1 MKQIKLLIGIA
12 LALMLCTS
20 TVGAVSGGDFDIDI
34 DNFNDDGHDTYKYY
48 NKYAQYDKYIHIHTS
63 GTNWLCSLVTFKP
76 ANIPDAPVMVVDTS
90 YYEKE
95 ILLTNTVDKWE
106 IKYYSVFGKRLKN
119 PDSKYLKNAGV
130 VNLNEFFGEH
140 IKDGLNLELSTGQ
153 YIYPMYR
160 LDLKYTIP
168 SVGNK
173 NEV

>member
-1 MKQIKLLIGIA
+1 MLIGIA
-12 LALMLCTS
+12 LAALVLMLCIS
-20 TVGAVSGGDFDIDI
+20 PVVAVSGSDFDIDI

-48 NKYAQYDKYIHIHTS
+48 NKNIQYEKYIHIHTG

-119 PDSKYLKNAGV
+119 PDEKYLKNAGV
-130 VNLNEFFGEH
+130 VNLNEFF
-140 IKDGLNLELSTGQ
+140 KDNIEKVIHLELSVWQ
-153 YIYPMYR
+153 YLVYIG
-160 LDLKYTIP
+160 DLEHYWVIP
-168 SVGNK
+168 DVD
-173 NEV
+173 